1 MSSSRPLHSVAHA
14 QVASHEGGAE
24 RAGAPFVMARRASRR
39 AQARAEA
46 GRRLRCPL
54 RPSPDPHRGAR
65 RRWPSATGDARS
77 APLRRGPLDDLAQRT
92 LTISTEDFLR
102 LFLQHVQPKRFPHL
116 LLRMAA
122 GRKRRDFLS
131 VATSSTS
138 AAGDRKIARFTAA
151 EMYFAG
157 KVYSLYSS

>member
-1 MSSSRPLHSVAHA
+1 
-14 QVASHEGGAE
+14 
-24 RAGAPFVMARRASRR
+24 
-39 AQARAEA
+39 
-46 GRRLRCPL
+46 
-54 RPSPDPHRGAR
+54 
-65 RRWPSATGDARS
+65 
-77 APLRRGPLDDLAQRT
+77 
-92 LTISTEDFLR
+92 
-102 LFLQHVQPKRFPHL
+102 
-116 LLRMAA
+116 MAA